1 MALFK
6 DFRDKRNTGSTA
18 RPAPDPW
25 ERIANDSH
33 HSPSPD
39 DVKAYGNGPAGGY
52 AGPKPSAAEPS
63 SAFPMQGSGKE
74 PPSGPES
81 RREDTR
87 PVKEPAIPSFQ
98 FTSTS
103 TSKQGYFRRDAGPAT
118 EKLWEV
124 FTPSRPQTSDQMF
137 VGRRAVIEK
146 IVCAIEQE
154 HAHVVVYGGRGIG
167 KTSVGNII
175 AASARRAG
183 YHVARFTCDSETSF
197 ERLMRDFLRSL
208 PVDFT
213 DRSSRAM
220 GLPNESFDQ
229 FRDLESVGP
238 TDLSNA
244 FGSLIDRVILIVD
257 EFDRVNNKDFY
268 RKMSEAIKII
278 SDSTDLVSIV
288 IMGIG
293 KTLDDLLGQHLSI
306 QRQIKAIRLPLL
318 DNAELEVLLNQG
330 KVRAGIDFDDVVRDS
345 IVTLSRG
352 SPYYAHLLGLL
363 SGRHAMARKSNIINQ
378 DDVRA
383 AISDILAEFDP
394 NVINAYERT
403 TQTDTNTF
411 MADIVFGAAVAP
423 FDAYGRFTAEG
434 ALKAL
439 ESYTG
444 RSYEILNIS
453 RGLARLNR
461 DGPHKILEKLGSP
474 GATATYDFI
483 NPLMR
488 QYVLLR
494 QVNQRGFNQFDN
506 NSV

>member
-1 MALFK
+1 
-6 DFRDKRNTGSTA
+6 
-18 RPAPDPW
+18 
-25 ERIANDSH
+25 
-33 HSPSPD
+33 
-39 DVKAYGNGPAGGY
+39 
-52 AGPKPSAAEPS
+52 
-63 SAFPMQGSGKE
+63 
-74 PPSGPES
+74 
-81 RREDTR
+81 
-87 PVKEPAIPSFQ
+87 
-98 FTSTS
+98 
-103 TSKQGYFRRDAGPAT
+103 
-118 EKLWEV
+118 
-124 FTPSRPQTSDQMF
+124 
-137 VGRRAVIEK
+137 
-146 IVCAIEQE
+146 
-154 HAHVVVYGGRGIG
+154 
-167 KTSVGNII
+167 
-175 AASARRAG
+175 
-183 YHVARFTCDSETSF
+183 
-197 ERLMRDFLRSL
+197 
-208 PVDFT
+208 
-213 DRSSRAM
+213 
-220 GLPNESFDQ
+220 
-229 FRDLESVGP
+229 
-238 TDLSNA
+238 
-244 FGSLIDRVILIVD
+244 
-257 EFDRVNNKDFY
+257 
-268 RKMSEAIKII
+268 MSEAIKII

>member
-6 DFRDKRNTGSTA
+6 DFRDKQAGSSPA
-18 RPAPDPW
+18 GPAPDPW
-25 ERIANDSH
+25 DRIANDSQH
-33 HSPSPD
+33 ASSPD
-39 DVKAYGNGPAGGY
+39 DAKAYGNGPRGGY
-52 AGPKPSAAEPS
+52 AGPRAGTADPPSAAMTPG
-63 SAFPMQGSGKE
+63 AGKE
-74 PPSGPES
+74 PPHGPDS
-81 RREDTR
+81 RREETR
-87 PVKEPAIPSFQ
+87 PVKEPVPSFQ
-98 FTSTS
+98 FTSTT
-103 TSKQGYFRRDAGPAT
+103 TSKQGYFRRDAAPAT

-213 DRSSRAM
+213 DRSSRSM
-220 GLPNESFDQ
+220 GLPHEGFDQ
-229 FRDLESVGP
+229 LRDLESVGP

-330 KVRAGIDFDDVVRDS
+330 KIRAGIDFDDVVRDS
-345 IVTLSRG
+345 IITLSRG
-352 SPYYAHLLGLL
+352 SPYYAHLLALL
-363 SGRHAMARKSNIINQ
+363 SGRHAMARKSNIVIQ
-378 DDVRA
+378 EDVRA
-383 AISDILAEFDP
+383 AIADILMEFDP
-394 NVINAYERT
+394 NVINAYESA
-403 TQTDTNTF
+403 TQSDTNMF
-411 MADIVFGAAVAP
+411 MADVVFAAAAAP
-423 FDAYGRFTAEG
+423 FDAYGRFSAEG

-439 ESYTG
+439 ETYTG
-444 RSYEILNIS
+444 RSHELLNIN
-453 RGLARLNR
+453 RGLARLNK
-461 DGPHKILEKLGSP
+461 DGPHKILEKFGSP
-474 GATATYDFI
+474 GATATYDFV

-494 QVNQRGFNQFDN
+494 QVNQRGFNQFDSN
-506 NSV
+506 V